1 MQDISNHHKSKF
13 LDQSQSVLRNRS
25 PSSDLRTIRFSTNQQ
40 DGDAATDLN
49 YSQKIRNTV
58 SKLSILKRPLES
70 MLNRNAQGSDAT
82 SLNDEST
89 L

>member
-1 MQDISNHHKSKF
+1 MQEISNHHQSK
-13 LDQSQSVLRNRS
+13 LLEQSQMALRNRS
-25 PSSDLRTIRFSTNQQ
+25 PSSDLKTIRFSTGQ
-40 DGDAATDLN
+40 DGDAATDLK

-70 MLNRNAQGSDAT
+70 MLNRNAQGSDGT
-82 SLNDEST
+82 SLGEEST

>member
-1 MQDISNHHKSKF
+1 MPDISNHHQSKL
-13 LDQSQSVLRNRS
+13 LDQSQSALRNRS
-25 PSSDLRTIRFSTNQQ
+25 PSSDLKTIRFSTNQ
-40 DGDAATDLN
+40 DGDTATDLK

-70 MLNRNAQGSDAT
+70 VLDRNAQGSDGT
-82 SLNDEST
+82 SLNDDST